1 MSGKVLVIGAGIAGL
16 TAAAM
21 LAARGHDVT
30 VLERQAAP
38 GGKMR
43 HLAIGEA
50 RIDGGP
56 TVFTMR
62 WVFDEIFAA
71 CGTTLADHLT
81 LQPVE
86 VLARHAWDGAPGRL
100 DLFADIQRSAE
111 AIGAFAGPAEA
122 RGYLTFVARAKKTF
136 AALEAPFIRDSRP
149 SPMALVGRAGI
160 GGMGRLLATSPF
172 TTLWNALGEHFNDPR
187 LRQLFGRYA
196 TYVGS
201 SPFLAPATLMLIAHV
216 EQEGVWLVEGGM
228 HRVARAFEALA
239 TAKGARFRYQADV
252 TEILVRNGRAAGV
265 RLADGEVFE
274 AGSIISN
281 GDVAALAA
289 GRFGAAAAGAVAAVP
304 RARRSLSAVTWA
316 MHARTAGFPLVRH
329 NVFFSDN
336 YTREFNELTE
346 QGRLPSTPTVY
357 VCAQDRGDDDTAMD
371 GPERLLCL
379 INAPARGDYR
389 PLSASALAEAEA
401 ATFALLARAGL
412 TIERSA
418 ETEILTTPTGFD
430 ALFPATGGALYGQA
444 VHGWS
449 ATFARPGTQ
458 TQLPGLY
465 VASGS
470 AHPGAGVPMA
480 ALSGRLAA
488 LRVLGG
494 G

>member
-1 MSGKVLVIGAGIAGL
+1 
-16 TAAAM
+16 M
-21 LAARGHDVT
+21 LATRGRDVT

-43 HLAIGEA
+43 HLAIGDV

-71 CGTTLADHLT
+71 CSTSLAEHLT
-81 LQPVE
+81 LQPVD
-86 VLARHAWDGAPGRL
+86 VLARHAWDGSPARL

-122 RGYLTFVARAKKTF
+122 RGYLAFVARAQKTF
-136 AALEAPFIRDSRP
+136 AALDAPFIRDSRP
-149 SPMALVGRAGI
+149 SPMALVGRAGL

-172 TTLWNALGEHFNDPR
+172 TTLWNALGEHFKDPR
-187 LRQLFGRYA
+187 MRQLFGRYA

-216 EQEGVWLVEGGM
+216 EQEGVWLVKGGM

-239 TAKGARFRYQADV
+239 TVRGARFRYNADV
-252 TEILVRNGRAAGV
+252 TEILVKNGRAAGV

-274 AGSIISN
+274 AGCIISN
-281 GDVAALAA
+281 GDVAALGA
-289 GRFGAAAAGAVAAVP
+289 GRFGAAAARAVAPVP
-304 RARRSLSAVTWA
+304 RASRSLSAVTWA
-316 MHARTAGFPLVRH
+316 MHARTEGFPLVRH
-329 NVFFSDN
+329 NVFFSQD
-336 YTREFNELTE
+336 YAREFDELT
-346 QGRLPSTPTVY
+346 QQARLPATPTVY
-357 VCAQDRGDDDTAMD
+357 VCAQDRGDGDASLE

-389 PLSASALAEAEA
+389 PLTDTALADAED
-401 ATFALLARAGL
+401 ATFALLKRAGL
-412 TIERSA
+412 HIERSDG
-418 ETEILTTPTGFD
+418 TEIMTTPTGFD

-458 TQLPGLY
+458 TKLPGLY

-488 LRVLGG
+488 LKVLEGR
-494 G
+494 

>member
-1 MSGKVLVIGAGIAGL
+1 
-16 TAAAM
+16 M
-21 LAARGHDVT
+21 LAARGLDVT

-43 HLAIGEA
+43 HIPVGDV

-71 CGTTLADHLT
+71 AGARLEDHLT
-81 LQPVE
+81 LQSVE
-86 VLARHAWDGAPGRL
+86 VLARHAWGDGPRL
-100 DLFADIQRSAE
+100 DLFASVPRSAD
-111 AIGAFAGPAEA
+111 AIGAFAGAAEA
-122 RGYLTFVARAKKTF
+122 RGYLAFVARAKKTF
-136 AALEAPFIRDSRP
+136 AALEATFIRDSRP
-149 SPMALVGRAGI
+149 SPMALVARAGL

-172 TTLWNALGEHFNDPR
+172 TTLWNALGEHFADPR

-228 HRVARAFEALA
+228 HRVARAFETLA
-239 TAKGARFRYQADV
+239 TAKGAHFRYGADV
-252 TEILVRNGRAAGV
+252 TEILVKGGSAAGV
-265 RLADGEVFE
+265 RLANGEVFE
-274 AGSIISN
+274 ADAIISN
-281 GDVAALAA
+281 ADIAALAA
-289 GRFGAAAAGAVAAVP
+289 GRFGAPASGAVAPVP

-316 MHARTAGFPLVRH
+316 MHARTRGFPMVRH
-329 NVFFSDN
+329 NVFFSPD
-336 YTREFNELTE
+336 YKREFEELTIE
-346 QGRLPSTPTVY
+346 GRLPSTPTIY
-357 VCAQDRGDDDTAMD
+357 VCAQDRGDEDAALDA
-371 GPERLLCL
+371 PERLLCL

-389 PLSASALAEAEA
+389 PMTAAALAAAEA
-401 ATFALLARAGL
+401 ATFAQLSRNGLHIDRAA
-412 TIERSA
+412 ER
-418 ETEILTTPTGFD
+418 EVLTTPSDFD
-430 ALFPATGGALYGQA
+430 ALFPGTGGALYGQS

-449 ATFARPGTQ
+449 ATFARPGTE
-458 TQLPGLY
+458 TKLPGLY

-488 LRVLGG
+488 LRVLAGR
-494 G
+494 